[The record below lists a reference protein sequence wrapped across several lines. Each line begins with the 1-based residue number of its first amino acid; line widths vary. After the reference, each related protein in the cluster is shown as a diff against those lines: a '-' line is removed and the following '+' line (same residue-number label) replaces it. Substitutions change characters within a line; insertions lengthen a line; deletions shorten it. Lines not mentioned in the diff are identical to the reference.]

1 MRAVILGAAIAVAA
15 SPALGAVNNRD
26 IRATAE
32 GYARATMLADPTP
45 SAGFCEAESTVVD
58 EFAPHLWRGAGC
70 ANWARDFVAM
80 ARQQGIGACKAA
92 VGAKG
97 KVTVEGDVAY
107 AVYPATVS
115 CTRHGKPFTD
125 HGLWTFVMHK
135 GRPGWKIASWTW
147 STQP

>member
-1 MRAVILGAAIAVAA
+1 MRAVILVAAIAVTA

-26 IRATAE
+26 IRTTAE
-32 GYARATMLADPTP
+32 SYARATMAPDPTK
-45 SAGFCEAESTVVD
+45 SAAFCEAESTVVD
-58 EFAPHLWRGAGC
+58 EFAPHIWRGAGC
-70 ANWARDFVAM
+70 ASWAKSFVAM
-80 ARQQGIGACKAA
+80 SRQQGISACTAA

-97 KVTVEGDVAY
+97 KVSVEGDVAY

-115 CTRHGKPFTD
+115 CMRQGKPFAD

-135 GRPGWKIASWTW
+135 GAAGWKIASWTW